1 MTTANTS
8 KSPALPSVVV
18 QRLVRLI
25 VCAAIRKSG
34 HVICGARH
42 MDNLMREQI
51 RAMFD
56 GRPNALKANWGGWE
70 QGFVDNMGVFLTREE
85 AWEVANAAGQIRL
98 RCGGDNGR
106 LFSENL
112 Y

>member
-1 MTTANTS
+1 MDSQISTTVGADGDG
-8 KSPALPSVVV
+8 AV
-18 QRLVRLI
+18 RLHGFVRLI
-25 VCAAIRKSG
+25 VCAAMRKSG

-42 MDNLMREQI
+42 
-51 RAMFD
+51 FD
-56 GRPNALKANWGGWE
+56 GIMRSAIYLLSDQSHVGWE
-70 QGFVDNMGVFLTREE
+70 QGFIDNKGQFLTREE
-85 AWEVANAAGQIRL
+85 AWEVANAAGQIRR